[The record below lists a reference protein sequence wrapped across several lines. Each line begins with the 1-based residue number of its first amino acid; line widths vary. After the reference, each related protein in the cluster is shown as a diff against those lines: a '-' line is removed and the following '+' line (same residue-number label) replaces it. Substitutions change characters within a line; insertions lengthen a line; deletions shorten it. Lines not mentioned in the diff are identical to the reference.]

1 MIHNEIIIINRC
13 GLSKNTKM
21 FLNIELDKETLDTIL
36 PMDDESNKLENK
48 VTMDD
53 YMIPMEEIN

>member
-21 FLNIELDKETLDTIL
+21 FLNIALDKETLDTIL